1 MVGGSMRSTAAGPVP
16 AGWPAKAS
24 EPDGVPALTSPL
36 ARPAGGF
43 PGGCVAVAAA
53 GAPSTCT
60 AACPFRAPTCAST
73 MATPPVTP
81 VTVPW
86 LSTFATA
93 TLFDDQITRTVG

>member
-1 MVGGSMRSTAAGPVP
+1 M
-16 AGWPAKAS
+16 
-24 EPDGVPALTSPL
+24 
-36 ARPAGGF
+36 
-43 PGGCVAVAAA
+43 AVAAA

-93 TLFDDQITRTVG
+93 TLFDDQITRTVGMTLPARSKAVASRPLRSPILMVTEGGATCTSATFWASAALG